1 MKTDLPRTIYLK
13 DYAPPHFLISKTEF
27 DIALAPSQT
36 KVKAKLS
43 LHPNPNTKSKQNVLK
58 LDGELLQLVRI
69 AVDGKELPPSAYDV
83 TDKDLTI
90 RNAPS
95 APFTLEIET
104 MCDPEA
110 NKALSGLYRSQG
122 VYCTQCEAEGFR
134 RIAYYLD
141 RPDVLSK
148 FTVRIEADRKE
159 APILLSNGN
168 LIESGQ
174 TAGGR
179 HFAVWEDP
187 FPKPSYLFALVAG
200 RFGMVEDAFTTRSGR
215 KVTLRIYVEPGKEDR
230 CAWAMESL
238 KRSMRWDEERFGLEY
253 DLDMFM
259 IVAVSDFNMGAM
271 ENKGLNVFNDA
282 LILARPETAT
292 DADYE
297 SIEAVIAHEYFHN
310 WTGNRVTCRD
320 WFQLCLKEGLTV
332 FRDQEFSA
340 DVRSA
345 VVKRIQEVRFLK
357 SAQFPEDA
365 GPLAHPVR
373 PASFIEINNFYTRTV
388 YNKGAELCRMLQ
400 TVLGKDGFR
409 RGLDLY
415 FERHDGQ
422 AVTVEDFIAA
432 LGDANKTDLSE
443 FMVWYNQAGTPVLDA
458 RLSYSEGAKSARL
471 TLTQS
476 YPPGLEGPKRKPV
489 PVPVRLGL
497 VAGNGE
503 DLPLKEGGKLLRDGL
518 VMLRKKKEVFT
529 FEDVGERPVLSV
541 LRDFS
546 APVKLATSASDREML
561 TLIRSDSDL
570 FNRWQTAQGFALKH
584 IAEMA
589 KAIADGSEPRVNAR
603 FVQAVGA
610 VASDD
615 GLEHA
620 YRAAFLALPSESDV
634 AQAIREN
641 VDPEAIHAA
650 RERLRSAFGRS
661 LRSSLEEVYEAS
673 APAEPYH
680 PDAESAG
687 KRALRQACLS
697 LLAAGKSRFGI
708 AKVKEQARTATNMT
722 EAMGA
727 LSILSQVGGEPY
739 DEALQRFYRRW
750 KDEALVMNK
759 WFALQ
764 AISPGAETLKR
775 VQDLTAHSLF
785 SLKNPN
791 RVRSVYGAFAHGNQ
805 VRFNDASGKGYDFV
819 ASAVIDIDGFNPQIA
834 SRLVSAFESWRI
846 FEPKRRSLALA
857 ALKRVLAKKGLSS
870 DVFEIATKIAGAEA
884 DDKAA

>member
-13 DYAPPHFLISKTEF
+13 DYTPPSFLISNTEL
-27 DIALAPSQT
+27 DVALSPSQT
-36 KVKAKLS
+36 RVKARLS
-43 LHPNPNTKSKQNVLK
+43 LHPNPKAKDNKHPLK
-58 LDGELLQLVRI
+58 LDGELLQLVRVAI
-69 AVDGKELPPSAYDV
+69 DGKELPASGYGL
-83 TDKDLTI
+83 TEKDLTI
-90 RNAPS
+90 ETAPS
-95 APFTLEIET
+95 VPFTLEIET
-104 MCDPEA
+104 ICDPEA
-110 NKALSGLYRSQG
+110 NKALTGLYRSQG

-134 RIAYYLD
+134 RITYYLD

-148 FTVRIEADRKE
+148 FRVRIEADRKD

-168 LIESGQ
+168 LIESGE
-174 TAGGR
+174 AGPGR

-200 RFGMVEDAFTTRSGR
+200 KLGMVQDSFTTRSGR
-215 KVTLRIYVEPGKEDR
+215 KVDLRIYVEPGKEDR

-238 KRSMRWDEERFGLEY
+238 KRAMTWDEERFGLEY
-253 DLDMFM
+253 DLDTFM

-297 SIEAVIAHEYFHN
+297 NIEAVIAHEYFHN

-345 VVKRIQEVRFLK
+345 VVKRIQEVRGLK

-373 PASFIEINNFYTRTV
+373 PSSFIEINNFYTRTV

-400 TVLGKDGFR
+400 TVLGRDGFR

-415 FERHDGQ
+415 FQRHDGQ
-422 AVTVEDFIAA
+422 AVTVEDFVSA

-443 FMVWYNQAGTPVLDA
+443 FMLWYNQAGTPALDA
-458 RLSYSEGAKSARL
+458 RMTYSQGTKSARL
-471 TLTQS
+471 TLSQS
-476 YPPGLEGPKRKPV
+476 YPPIAQGAKRKPV
-489 PVPVRLGL
+489 PIPVRLGL
-497 VAGNGE
+497 LGGNGE
-503 DLPLKEGGKLLRDGL
+503 DLPLKEDGKPVADGM

-529 FEDVGERPVLSV
+529 FEDVGDRPVLSV

-546 APVKLATSASDREML
+546 APVKLYTSASDREML

-584 IAEMA
+584 IADMA
-589 KAIADGSEPRVNAR
+589 KAIASGSEPRVNTR
-603 FVQAVGA
+603 FVQAAGA
-610 VASDD
+610 VANDD
-615 GLEHA
+615 SLEHA

-634 AQAIREN
+634 AQSIGEN
-641 VDPEAIHAA
+641 VDPEAIHIA
-650 RERLRSAFGRS
+650 RDTLRSAFGRS
-661 LRSSLEEVYEAS
+661 LRSVLEAIYEQS
-673 APAEPYH
+673 TPAEPYR
-680 PDAESAG
+680 PDAESVG
-687 KRALRQACLS
+687 KRALRQACVS

-727 LSILSQVGGEPY
+727 LSILSFVGGEAY
-739 DEALQRFYRRW
+739 DQALQRFYRRW

-764 AISPGAETLKR
+764 ATSPSPETLKR
-775 VQDLTAHSLF
+775 IQELTAHPQF

-805 VRFNDASGKGYDFV
+805 VRFNDASGEGYELV

-834 SRLVSAFESWRI
+834 SRLVGAFESWRI
-846 FEPKRRSLALA
+846 FEPKRRALALA

-870 DVFEIATKIAGAEA
+870 DVFEIASKIVGEDAGAV
-884 DDKAA
+884 AA

>member
-13 DYAPPHFLISKTEF
+13 DYTPPPFLISKTEL
-27 DIALAPSQT
+27 DVALSPSQT
-36 KVKAKLS
+36 SVKARLS
-43 LHPNPNTKSKQNVLK
+43 VHPNPKVKGKTHPLT
-58 LDGELLQLVRI
+58 LDGELLQLMRVTI
-69 AVDGKELPPSAYDV
+69 DGQDLPASRYV
-83 TDKDLTI
+83 LTEKDLTI
-90 RNAPS
+90 ETVPS

-104 MCDPEA
+104 ICDPEA

-134 RIAYYLD
+134 RITYYLD

-148 FTVRIEADRKE
+148 FRVRIEADRKD

-168 LIESGQ
+168 LIESGE
-174 TAGGR
+174 AGPGR

-200 RFGMVEDAFTTRSGR
+200 KLGMVQDSFTTRSGR
-215 KVTLRIYVEPGKEDR
+215 KVDLRIYVEPGKDDR

-238 KRSMRWDEERFGLEY
+238 KRSMKWDEERFGLEY
-253 DLDMFM
+253 DLDTFM

-365 GPLAHPVR
+365 GPLAHPAR
-373 PASFIEINNFYTRTV
+373 PSSFIEINNFYTRTV

-400 TVLGKDGFR
+400 TVLGKHGFR

-415 FERHDGQ
+415 FKRHDGQ
-422 AVTVEDFIAA
+422 AVTVEDFVSA

-443 FMVWYNQAGTPVLDA
+443 FMLWYNQAGTPSLDA
-458 RLSYSEGAKSARL
+458 RLTYSQGTKSARL
-471 TLTQS
+471 TLSQS
-476 YPPGLEGPKRKPV
+476 YPPVPEGAKRKPV
-489 PVPVRLGL
+489 PIPVRLGL
-497 VAGNGE
+497 VGGNGE
-503 DLPLKEGGKLLRDGL
+503 DLPLKENGKPVPDGV

-529 FEDVGERPVLSV
+529 FEDVADRPVLSI

-546 APVKLATSASDREML
+546 APVKLYTSASDREML

-570 FNRWQTAQGFALKH
+570 FNRWQTAQAFALKH
-584 IAEMA
+584 IADMA
-589 KAIADGSEPRVNAR
+589 KAIASGSEPRVNPR
-603 FVQAVGA
+603 FVQAAGA
-610 VASDD
+610 VANDD
-615 GLEHA
+615 SLEHA
-620 YRAAFLALPSESDV
+620 YRATFLALPSESDV
-634 AQAIREN
+634 AQYIGEN
-641 VDPEAIHAA
+641 VDPEAIHIA
-650 RERLRSAFGRS
+650 RNTLRSAFGRS
-661 LRSSLEEVYEAS
+661 LRTVLEGIYEAS
-673 APAEPYH
+673 APAEPYR
-680 PDAESAG
+680 PDAESVG
-687 KRALRQACLS
+687 KRALRQACLI
-697 LLAAGKSRFGI
+697 LLAAAKSRSGI

-727 LSILSQVGGEPY
+727 LSILSLVGGEAY
-739 DEALQRFYRRW
+739 DQALQRFYRRW

-764 AISPGAETLKR
+764 AISPSPDTLKR
-775 VQDLTAHSLF
+775 VQELTAHPQF

-805 VRFNDASGKGYDFV
+805 VRFNDAGGEGYELI

-834 SRLVSAFESWRI
+834 SRLVGAFESWRI
-846 FEPKRRSLALA
+846 FEPKRRALALA
-857 ALKRVLAKKGLSS
+857 ALKRVLAKKSLSS
-870 DVFEIATKIAGAEA
+870 DVFEIASKIVGEEAGA
-884 DDKAA
+884 AAA